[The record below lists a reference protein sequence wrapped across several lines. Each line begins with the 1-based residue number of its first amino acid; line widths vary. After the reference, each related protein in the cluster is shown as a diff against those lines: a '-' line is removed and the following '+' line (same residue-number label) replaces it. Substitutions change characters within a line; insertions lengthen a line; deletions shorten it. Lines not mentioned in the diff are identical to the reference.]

1 MSVYRTSTHNRQ
13 GLTTGDPAPVAGDG
27 EAPLVSTPISQT
39 DHFRNYSKTAKL
51 KRPFKG
57 EIPTPPPRIG
67 SEIQAFSDKSRS
79 RLKHT
84 AVNSGDILKSQFCLT
99 YPGDNWPTDGR
110 EFKRHLNLFLTH
122 LRKAYPFLSY
132 LWVAEFQ
139 TRGVPHVH
147 AFLDIPPTEKNRFIL
162 ARIWCR
168 IVNPATTFSDSHW
181 RFHTDPKNFIR
192 WTMGTGSYICKYLD
206 KAAQKAIP
214 PGFISFGRWWGN
226 SRGLVTDPEI
236 ITKAEI
242 QAEFPCADENTG
254 ECYPDA
260 WEFLV
265 RTVGRYHEKSNRRSF
280 FRKVGKMREINGRKF
295 HVRSVSALTGAPIF
309 RQALEYLRR
318 TRGIPSEISPF

>member
-1 MSVYRTSTHNRQ
+1 MTAANGQPQEPTN
-13 GLTTGDPAPVAGDG
+13 GDPAHVAGAV
-27 EAPLVSTPISQT
+27 EAPLVSSPISQT
-39 DHFRNYSKTAKL
+39 DLWQLYPYTSKL

-57 EIPTPPPRIG
+57 EIPTPPTRKG
-67 SEIQAFSDKSRS
+67 SEIQVFSEKSRS
-79 RLKHT
+79 RLRLT
-84 AVNSGDILKSQFCLT
+84 ATNSRDVLRVQFGLT

-122 LRKAYPFLSY
+122 LRKAFPFLSY

-139 TRGVPHVH
+139 SRGAPHVH
-147 AFLDIPPTEKNRFIL
+147 VFLDIPPTDENRYAL

-168 IVNPATTFSDSHW
+168 IVNPSTSYNDDHW
-181 RFHTDPKNFIR
+181 RVHSHASNFIS
-192 WTMGTGSYICKYLD
+192 WTMGTGSYLCKYLD

-214 PGFISFGRWWGN
+214 PGFTSFGRWWGN
-226 SRGLVTDPEI
+226 SRGLVPDPET
-236 ITKAEI
+236 ITKPEI
-242 QAEFPCADENTG
+242 QAEFPRVDENTG

-265 RTVGRYHEKSNRRSF
+265 RTVGRYHERNNRRSW
-280 FRKVGKMREINGRKF
+280 FRKVGQIREIKGRKI

-318 TRGIPSEISPF
+318 TRGISAPISPF